1 MLHAKFFLRIFFA
14 YGIAILVFRVNKDGC
29 FNKFDLGLFDSLKSV
44 DNKT

>member
-14 YGIAILVFRVNKDGC
+14 YGIAILAFRVNKDNY

-44 DNKT
+44 DHKT